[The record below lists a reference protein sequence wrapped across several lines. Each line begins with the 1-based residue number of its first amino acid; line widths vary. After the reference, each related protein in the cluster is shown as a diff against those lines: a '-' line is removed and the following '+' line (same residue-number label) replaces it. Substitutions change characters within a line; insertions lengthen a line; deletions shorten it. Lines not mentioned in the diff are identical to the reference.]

1 MIMKELDLYE
11 GFEEYDEYDFIAVDE
26 NNNVLYFVKAWEGFV
41 DEIFREPD
49 LSGKGWTGFTKLYQ
63 EGILD
68 DSYTRNNPYIVE
80 NVTEFYN
87 DLLNYKDV
95 SLDNEAKD
103 LYDGLLELAKLC
115 IDSHCKIYLAIE

>member
-1 MIMKELDLYE
+1 LKELDLYE

-26 NNNVLYFVKAWEGFV
+26 NNNVLYFIKAWEGFV

-95 SLDNEAKD
+95 SLDNEAKE

>member
-26 NNNVLYFVKAWEGFV
+26 NNNVLYFIKAWEGFV

-80 NVTEFYN
+80 NVNEFYD

-95 SLDNEAKD
+95 SLDKSAKE
-103 LYDGLLELAKLC
+103 LYAGLLELTKLC
-115 IDSHCKIYLAIE
+115 IDKHCKIYLAIE

>member
-1 MIMKELDLYE
+1 MKELDLYE

-26 NNNVLYFVKAWEGFV
+26 NNNVLYFIKAWEGFV

-95 SLDNEAKD
+95 SLDNEAKE

-115 IDSHCKIYLAIE
+115 INSHCKIYLAIE

>member
-1 MIMKELDLYE
+1 MKELDLYE

-26 NNNVLYFVKAWEGFV
+26 NNTVLYLIKAWEGFV

-49 LSGKGWTGFTKLYQ
+49 LSEKGWTGFTKLYQ

-95 SLDNEAKD
+95 SLDNEAKE
-103 LYDGLLELAKLC
+103 LYGGLLELAKLC
-115 IDSHCKIYLAIE
+115 IDKHCMIYLAIE

>member
-26 NNNVLYFVKAWEGFV
+26 NNNVLYFIKAWEGFV

-80 NVTEFYN
+80 NVIEFYN

-95 SLDNEAKD
+95 SLDNEAKE

>member
-11 GFEEYDEYDFIAVDE
+11 GFEEYDEYDFIAVNE
-26 NNNVLYFVKAWEGFV
+26 NNNVLYFIKAWEGFV
-41 DEIFREPD
+41 DEIFGEPD

-80 NVTEFYN
+80 NVTEFYD

-95 SLDNEAKD
+95 SLDNEAKE
-103 LYDGLLELAKLC
+103 LYAGLLELTKLC
-115 IDSHCKIYLAIE
+115 LDNHCKIYLAIE

>member
-1 MIMKELDLYE
+1 MMRMTSLLLMKIIMFYISLKLGKASLMKSLESLIYLEKDGL
-11 GFEEYDEYDFIAVDE
+11 
-26 NNNVLYFVKAWEGFV
+26 VLQ
-41 DEIFREPD
+41 
-49 LSGKGWTGFTKLYQ
+49 KLYQ

-68 DSYTRNNPYIVE
+68 DSYSRNNPYIVE

-95 SLDNEAKD
+95 SLDNEAKE

>member
-26 NNNVLYFVKAWEGFV
+26 NNNVLYFIKAWEGFV

-95 SLDNEAKD
+95 SLDNEAKE

>member
-1 MIMKELDLYE
+1 MIMKELDLYK

-26 NNNVLYFVKAWEGFV
+26 NNNVLYFIKAWEGFV
-41 DEIFREPD
+41 DEIFRDPD

-95 SLDNEAKD
+95 SLENEAKE
-103 LYDGLLELAKLC
+103 LYEGLLELAKLC

>member
-1 MIMKELDLYE
+1 MKELDLYE
-11 GFEEYDEYDFIAVDE
+11 GFEEYDEYDFIAIDE
-26 NNNVLYFVKAWEGFV
+26 NNDVLYFIKAWEGFV

-95 SLDNEAKD
+95 SLDNEAKE

>member
-26 NNNVLYFVKAWEGFV
+26 NNNVLYFIKAWEGFV

-49 LSGKGWTGFTKLYQ
+49 LSGKGWIGFTKLYQ

-95 SLDNEAKD
+95 SLDNEAKE

>member
-11 GFEEYDEYDFIAVDE
+11 GFEEYDFIAVDE
-26 NNNVLYFVKAWEGFV
+26 NNNVLYFIKAWEGFV

-95 SLDNEAKD
+95 SLDNEAKE

>member
-1 MIMKELDLYE
+1 MKELDLYE

-26 NNNVLYFVKAWEGFV
+26 NNNVLYFIKAWEGFV

-95 SLDNEAKD
+95 SLDNEAKE

>member
-26 NNNVLYFVKAWEGFV
+26 NNNVLYFIKAWEGFV

-68 DSYTRNNPYIVE
+68 DSYTRNNPYIVG

-95 SLDNEAKD
+95 SLDNEAKE

>member
-1 MIMKELDLYE
+1 MKELDLYE

-26 NNNVLYFVKAWEGFV
+26 NNNVLYFIKAWEGFV

-80 NVTEFYN
+80 NITEFYN

-95 SLDNEAKD
+95 SLDNEAKE

>member
-26 NNNVLYFVKAWEGFV
+26 NNNVLYFIKAWEGFV

-87 DLLNYKDV
+87 DLLNYEDV
-95 SLDNEAKD
+95 SLDNEAKE
-103 LYDGLLELAKLC
+103 LYEGLLELAKLC